1 MHNKLSKWLISVL
14 LTGVSALVWADD
26 AKKQK
31 YFSKFDLDANN
42 QLSLAEYS
50 NMLKVRFEKNGN
62 TGWKK
67 QAKKRMEFKDE
78 NGDGQLSFS
87 EWQQSRG

>member
-31 YFSKFDLDANN
+31 YFSKFDLDASNH
-42 QLSLAEYS
+42 LSLAEYS
-50 NMLKVRFEKNGN
+50 NMLKVRFEKKRQYRLEEAG
-62 TGWKK
+62 KK
-67 QAKKRMEFKDE
+67 NAWNLKMKMVMA
-78 NGDGQLSFS
+78 S
-87 EWQQSRG
+87 